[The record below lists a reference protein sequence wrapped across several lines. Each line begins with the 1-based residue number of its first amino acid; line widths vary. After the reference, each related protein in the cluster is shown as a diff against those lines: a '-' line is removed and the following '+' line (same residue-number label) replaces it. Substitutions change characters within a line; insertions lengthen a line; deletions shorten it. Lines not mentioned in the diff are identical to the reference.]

1 MRALALMVADDPRS
15 VTSQNLRLLR
25 ELTGLE
31 QPHMYSFF
39 RVKSSL
45 PVQRVPEKEQW
56 RLGLLASLLQLRI
69 EKHTRAEDTSSIC
82 AMIDSLC
89 AT

>member
-15 VTSQNLRLLR
+15 ITCQNLRLLR

-31 QPHMYSFF
+31 QPHMYSSS
-39 RVKSSL
+39 RVKASL

-56 RLGLLASLLQLRI
+56 RLALMACLLQLRI
-69 EKHTRAEDTSSIC
+69 EKHTRAEDTSNISV
-82 AMIDSLC
+82 MIGSLC